1 MKTFVVRG
9 RDSRNN
15 LVEEY
20 VEAPDAEYAK
30 ELFEFRRSDMGVQ
43 VVCVELYK
51 ENVTESEWRKLFR

>member
-51 ENVTESEWRKLFR
+51 ENVTESEWKKLFR

>member
-30 ELFEFRRSDMGVQ
+30 ELFEFRRSDMDVQ

>member
-1 MKTFVVRG
+1 MKVFVVTA
-9 RDSRNN
+9 RDSKNHLFR
-15 LVEEY
+15 EY

-30 ELFEFRRSDMGVQ
+30 ELFEFRRSDMDVQ

>member
-1 MKTFVVRG
+1 MKTFVIRG

-30 ELFEFRRSDMGVQ
+30 ELFEFRRSDMDVQ